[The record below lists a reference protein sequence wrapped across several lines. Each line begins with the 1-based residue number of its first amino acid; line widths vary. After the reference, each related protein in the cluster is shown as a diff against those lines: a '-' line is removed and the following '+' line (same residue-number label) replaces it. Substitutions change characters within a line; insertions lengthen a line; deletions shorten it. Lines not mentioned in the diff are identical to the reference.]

1 MKKLEMNID
10 GMTCGHCVRAVSQA
24 LGGLEGVQVEQVQV
38 GKAVV
43 NYDETRLS
51 GDRIAEVVEDAGYA
65 VASAN

>member
-1 MKKLEMNID
+1 MTKLEMNIS

-43 NYDETRLS
+43 NYDETKLS

-65 VASAN
+65 VTTAN

>member
-1 MKKLEMNID
+1 MTKLEMNIS

-43 NYDETRLS
+43 NYDETKLS

-65 VASAN
+65 VTSAN

>member
-1 MKKLEMNID
+1 MTKLEMNIS

-24 LGGLEGVQVEQVQV
+24 LAGLEGVQVEQVQV

-43 NYDETRLS
+43 NYDESRLS

-65 VASAN
+65 VTSAN

>member
-1 MKKLEMNID
+1 MTKLEMNIS

-65 VASAN
+65 VTSAN